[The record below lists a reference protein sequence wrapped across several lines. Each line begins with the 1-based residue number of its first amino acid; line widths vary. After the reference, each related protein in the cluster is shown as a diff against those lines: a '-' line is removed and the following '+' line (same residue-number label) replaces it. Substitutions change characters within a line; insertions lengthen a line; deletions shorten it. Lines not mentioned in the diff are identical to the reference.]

1 MREKC
6 KRERGGDG
14 ALFDR
19 VWGLRAHSERALH
32 SKRDYI
38 ELKDEREM

>member
-19 VWGLRAHSERALH
+19 VWGLRAHSE
-32 SKRDYI
+32 
-38 ELKDEREM
+38 